1 MGGKQS
7 GSATTVFARK
17 VEPEQH
23 VKCEEWLNSVSRAT
37 SDFDGYRGT
46 TILRPAT
53 DQEEY
58 VAIVQFDG
66 CTENSSFPYTRQP
79 CCNYVRFH
87 DRSRLNSYRRCM
99 SANDPERPFIGD
111 ASAGRCYDNISLQRS
126 IGADACSKSFAK
138 WRAARR

>member
-79 CCNYVRFH
+79 CWDYVRFH

-99 SANDPERPFIGD
+99 SANDPQRTFGLAGLTHRLLIVFLAYRAFGRKRPHG
-111 ASAGRCYDNISLQRS
+111 
-126 IGADACSKSFAK
+126 
-138 WRAARR
+138 

>member
-79 CCNYVRFH
+79 CCDYVRFH

-99 SANDPERPFIGD
+99 SANDPERTSRVVGV
-111 ASAGRCYDNISLQRS
+111 ASKNESQLLPRIASVRS
-126 IGADACSKSFAK
+126 ILNCSDD
-138 WRAARR
+138 